1 MHRITLPLLLLAALT
16 FFAGLGRGAITD
28 SDEAFYAEAS
38 REMVASGDWIT
49 PHYNYEPR
57 FQKPILYY
65 WLTAATYFVT
75 GAGETGA
82 RLWAALAGVGLV
94 LVTAA
99 AGRRW
104 YDETTGLLAGAIVA
118 TNFGY
123 FSIGRMALPDLP
135 LTFCITMA
143 IWAALVS
150 TLEQERNPRKFV
162 ILAALGLGLGF
173 LVKGPVGVI
182 IPLIV
187 ILPVLMIERRS
198 IGLNPADIVLGF
210 IVFVAVA
217 MPWYLLMWM
226 RHGNDYL
233 QGFFIGDNFERFAT
247 DRFNDPR
254 PWWFYFPVVAGG
266 LLPWTPLAL
275 VWLGPLTQFV
285 RGRRAVGT
293 VDLRLLLWALLPLA
307 FYSISVGKQPRY
319 VLPVLPPLALLLA
332 SSIVERTQE
341 WRGFD
346 GVRSMPRRAMPISL
360 GSFVSGA
367 FFVTLA
373 VLLYRARPLLINVQS
388 IYTTI
393 ASYAIAIM
401 GALVIV
407 TALSKNWRSAPVV
420 IAIAAAVTLP
430 AVQFGA
436 LSSGGDDTVRQMAK
450 LVQEHRTGTE
460 EVGTMG
466 VFVRNLVFYT
476 GIKTTDLIT
485 DDQVR
490 DFLSQ
495 SDRALMVVPADAMD
509 RLEKERG
516 LKVQRIGELLYF
528 NEAGIRVRTL
538 LWPDTARDLT
548 RSPRRES
555 LAARSSAR
563 RARFRNRIFDLAAPR
578 TAELSQR

>member
-49 PHYNYEPR
+49 PYYNYEPR
-57 FQKPILYY
+57 FQKPVLYY
-65 WLTAATYFVT
+65 WLTSATYLVT
-75 GAGETGA
+75 GASEMGA

-135 LTFCITMA
+135 LTFCITLA

-150 TLEQERNPRKFV
+150 TLEQERSPRKFV

-173 LVKGPVGVI
+173 LMKGPVGVI
-182 IPLIV
+182 IPAIV
-187 ILPVLMIERRS
+187 IVPVLMIERRS
-198 IGLNPADIVLGF
+198 IGLNPADIVIGF
-210 IVFVAVA
+210 LIFLAVA
-217 MPWYLLMWM
+217 MPWYVVMWA
-226 RHGNDYL
+226 RHGNEYL
-233 QGFFIGDNFERFAT
+233 QSFFVGDNFERFAT

-254 PWWFYFPVVAGG
+254 PWWFYLPVVAGG

-275 VWLGPLTQFV
+275 VWLGPITQFL

-293 VDLRLLLWALLPLA
+293 IDLRLLLWAVLPLL
-307 FYSISVGKQPRY
+307 FYSLSVGKQPRY

-341 WRGFD
+341 WRGLD
-346 GVRSMPRRAMPISL
+346 GVRSMPRRAVPVIAGSL
-360 GSFVSGA
+360 LSGV

-373 VLLYRARPLLINVQS
+373 VLLYRAQPLLINVQS
-388 IYTTI
+388 AYTTI
-393 ASYAIAIM
+393 AAYAIAVM

-407 TALSKNWRSAPVV
+407 VAITNNWRSAPVV
-420 IAIAAAVTLP
+420 IALASAVALP
-430 AVQFGA
+430 AVQYGA
-436 LSSGGDDTVRQMAK
+436 LSSGGDDTVRQMAR
-450 LVQEHRTGTE
+450 LIQQHRQNNE
-460 EVGTMG
+460 AVGTMG
-466 VFVRNLVFYT
+466 VFVRNLVFYA
-476 GIKTTDLIT
+476 GIKTTDLVT

-495 SDRALMVVPADAMD
+495 PKRALMVVPTDTMD
-509 RLEKERG
+509 RLERERG
-516 LKVQRIGELLYF
+516 LTVNRLGELRYF

-538 LWPDTARDLT
+538 LWPDPSRDLT
-548 RSPRRES
+548 HVV
-555 LAARSSAR
+555 LVG
-563 RARFRNRIFDLAAPR
+563 NR
-578 TAELSQR
+578 